1 MQKKMRMKIVPNFV
15 NFPLSTKLDFKDAS
29 KENKSPSFKDN
40 KSITDGGW
48 FLLALEVN
56 RVLLFLQKVYVV
68 TVMCVR
74 VREASLYHFVCF

>member
-29 KENKSPSFKDN
+29 KEKNPPVAR
-40 KSITDGGW
+40 ITSRSLMEGD

-56 RVLLFLQKVYVV
+56 RVHLFLQKVYVV

>member
-40 KSITDGGW
+40 KSITDGG
-48 FLLALEVN
+48 
-56 RVLLFLQKVYVV
+56 
-68 TVMCVR
+68 
-74 VREASLYHFVCF
+74 